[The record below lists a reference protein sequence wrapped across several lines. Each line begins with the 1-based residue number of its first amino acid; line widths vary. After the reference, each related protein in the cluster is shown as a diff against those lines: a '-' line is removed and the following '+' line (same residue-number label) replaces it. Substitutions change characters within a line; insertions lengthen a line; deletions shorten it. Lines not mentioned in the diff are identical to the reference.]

1 MVEQQQHCHVT
12 YGVWVTCGLVYCILC
27 PPRAGVE
34 RQVIL
39 TPNNTLVT
47 AHSGTNALLPCTVD
61 MEYRFGV
68 VSAIKL
74 L

>member
-1 MVEQQQHCHVT
+1 MLLM
-12 YGVWVTCGLVYCILC
+12 GCGLRVGLCILC

-68 VSAIKL
+68 VSY
-74 L
+74 